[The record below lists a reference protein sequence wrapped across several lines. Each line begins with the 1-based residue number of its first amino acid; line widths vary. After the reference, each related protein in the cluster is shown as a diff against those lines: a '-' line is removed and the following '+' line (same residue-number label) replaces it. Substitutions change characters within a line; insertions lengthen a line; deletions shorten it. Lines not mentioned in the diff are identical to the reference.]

1 MFKAETTEQSA
12 HNDTTVSNRAGI
24 QAWSLEQDLDDVL
37 RQTDSVW
44 PELRGARLFIT
55 GGTGFIGRWLLE
67 SLRHADQRLS
77 LGVQATI
84 LTRDPQAFKRKA
96 PHLAGYSGFNFIAGD
111 VCNFE
116 SPAGAFTHL
125 IHAAT
130 DASAELNEKDP
141 LRMFDTVIQ
150 GTRRA
155 LDFAVEKSVGR
166 VLFLSSGAVYGQQ
179 PWEMARVAENWI
191 GSPSCTDPRAAY
203 AEGKRAA
210 EMLCAIYQKQFGTK
224 ISIARIFALL
234 GPYLSLDI
242 HFAAGNFIRDA
253 MQGKPVIVNGNG
265 LPCRSYLYA
274 ADLTVWLWHMLV
286 RAEPGKPYN
295 VGSDESVSIRDMAEK
310 VSNVLGNGEYQIL
323 GAKDM
328 GWNPGRYVPDTSLIG
343 RELDLHRTVSLED
356 VIRRTALWNGWKGK

>member
-1 MFKAETTEQSA
+1 MVKAETAEQST
-12 HNDTTVSNRAGI
+12 NKDTIAGE
-24 QAWSLEQDLDDVL
+24 QMVMKPWSLEQDLDNIL
-37 RQTDSVW
+37 QQSSTVW

-67 SLRHADQRLS
+67 SLRHADQSLS

-84 LTRDPQAFKRKA
+84 LTRDPQAFRRKA
-96 PHLAGYSGFNFIAGD
+96 PHLADHAGFHFIAGD

-116 SPAGAFTHL
+116 SPAGEFTHI

-130 DASAELNEKDP
+130 DASAELNERDP
-141 LRMFDTVIQ
+141 RRMFDTVIQ

-155 LDFAVEKSVGR
+155 LDFAVEKSVDR

-179 PWEMARVAENWI
+179 PWEMEHVAEDWI

-224 ISIARIFALL
+224 IAIARIFALL
-234 GPYLSLDI
+234 GPFLSLDI

-253 MQGKPVIVNGNG
+253 MQGRPVIVNGNG

-274 ADLTVWLWHMLV
+274 SDLTVWLWHMLV

-295 VGSDESVSIRDMAEK
+295 VGSDESVSIRDMAER
-310 VSNVLGNGEYQIL
+310 VSHVLGNGEYQVL

-343 RELDLHRTVSLED
+343 NNLGLRRTVSLDEA
-356 VIRRTALWNGWKGK
+356 IRRTALWHGWKGK